1 MNNMQMLFKHNNFNN
16 PNHPKNL
23 LPPPKI
29 PTLMSMNTIKPNTNN
44 NTFTPAVSLAS
55 IQNGEQVKMKWGE
68 PIWFLFHTLAQKI
81 REDNFANTKN
91 ELLTNIINICTNLP
105 CPKCANHAVDYMRK
119 INFDT
124 IRTRDDLKKML
135 FLFHNTVNA
144 EKGFPLFEYDK
155 LDEKYDK
162 ANTVNI
168 IHNFIKSFSMNDFN
182 VNMINSNFQRNLLI
196 GKLKIW
202 FTQNI
207 QYFDR

>member
-1 MNNMQMLFKHNNFNN
+1 MNNMQMMFKYNRFNSID
-16 PNHPKNL
+16 HPKNV
-23 LPPPKI
+23 PPPNF
-29 PTLMSMNTIKPNTNN
+29 PGLMSMNTIKSNINN

-55 IQNGEQVKMKWGE
+55 IQNGEQVKMKLGE

-81 REDNFANTKN
+81 REDNFANIKN
-91 ELLTNIINICTNLP
+91 ELLTNIVNICTNLP
-105 CPKCANHAVDYMRK
+105 CPKCASHAVEYMRK

-124 IRTRDDLKKML
+124 IRTREDLKKML

-168 IHNFIKSFSMNDFN
+168 IHNFINNFSINDFN